1 MRACIRTAGSSAAPT
16 AISPS
21 SRRRARNRKG
31 AGPAQVRRLLFASD
45 GSEAIAQGSAHAVR
59 LERLR
64 LADDVRSDQGTAARR
79 RALAGLDPIV
89 VVLEVGVALFQP
101 QRPFAGPHNLAAAA
115 TAIAPSVAFA
125 GFGDAVGCIC
135 CRHT

>member
-45 GSEAIAQGSAHAVR
+45 GSEAIAQGYAHAVR
-59 LERLR
+59 RERLR
-64 LADDVRSDQGTAARR
+64 IADDVRSDQGTAARR
-79 RALAGLDPIV
+79 RALAGHDPIV
-89 VVLEVGVALFQP
+89 VGLKIGAVILQLLR
-101 QRPFAGPHNLAAAA
+101 QR
-115 TAIAPSVAFA
+115 SDKR
-125 GFGDAVGCIC
+125 GDGKEWAST
-135 CRHT
+135 CRYRGG

>member
-64 LADDVRSDQGTAARR
+64 IADDVRSVQGTAARR

-89 VVLEVGVALFQP
+89 VVLEVGVEIFQ
-101 QRPFAGPHNLAAAA
+101 QSEERR
-115 TAIAPSVAFA
+115 
-125 GFGDAVGCIC
+125 VGKKWVS
-135 CRHT
+135 R

>member
-64 LADDVRSDQGTAARR
+64 IADDVRSDQGTAARR
-79 RALAGLDPIV
+79 RALSRSA
-89 VVLEVGVALFQP
+89 ERRVGKECA
-101 QRPFAGPHNLAAAA
+101 N
-115 TAIAPSVAFA
+115 T
-125 GFGDAVGCIC
+125 
-135 CRHT
+135 CRFRWSPYTKTKKKQK